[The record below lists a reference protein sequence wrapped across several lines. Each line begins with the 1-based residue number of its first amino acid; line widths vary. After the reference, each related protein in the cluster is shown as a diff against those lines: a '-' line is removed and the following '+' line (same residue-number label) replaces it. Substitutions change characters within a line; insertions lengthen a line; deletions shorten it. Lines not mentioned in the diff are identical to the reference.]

1 MNEDQEKL
9 DALLKRAMQPGGEPL
24 SSAEQQWLEEFSS
37 RYPFFTL
44 PDAMKAPKGDENATL
59 REITSGTPESA
70 ARMRGIEGASR
81 FDGFYPPADTPKAPS
96 TNDAIDDFLNTYGHQ
111 SPEEDEL
118 LERLI
123 FNPVPDYAQQLA
135 RQEESELPAA
145 ADSGGD
151 SPQERLN
158 RFILSQRGSGETSG
172 SRPAPSVAPEGQ
184 AVLPETSPSAATS
197 AETSSG
203 TVAPAGT
210 SGSNRHRTNAQRP
223 APTTPGAAAAPPEG
237 LLSESLAKIYIK
249 TRRYEQAYE
258 ILNGLS
264 LRFPEK
270 SAYFADQLRFLRKL
284 IINQQRLRLENEK

>member
-24 SSAEQQWLEEFSS
+24 SPAERQWLEEFSG

-44 PDAMKAPKGDENATL
+44 PDALKAPRGDENATL

-70 ARMRGIEGASR
+70 ARMRGVVGASR

-158 RFILSQRGSGETSG
+158 RFILSQRGIGATSG
-172 SRPAPSVAPEGQ
+172 SRPVPSAAPEGES
-184 AVLPETSPSAATS
+184 VLPETPPSSSAP
-197 AETSSG
+197 AETASG
-203 TVAPAGT
+203 PVAA
-210 SGSNRHRTNAQRP
+210 SGASGGNRHRSHAQRP
-223 APTTPGAAAAPPEG
+223 APAAPGAAAAPPEG